1 MLKTNN
7 RKYDIFKLYYW
18 HGAKLVGKYRLPQL
32 EPNQFIPKNVISF
45 NERKS
50 IKNPEKHWLDFF
62 IDDYHY
68 ETFWNHPE
76 KYFGSIRKFAGIITT
91 DYSMMPDMLPGQNII
106 NCTRNRVMAY
116 YLQRNGF
123 NIIPVA
129 SWCSSE
135 DFDWCFDGLPNDS
148 SIAISSNGCLSN
160 PYSKQMLLRGI
171 DELQRRKTPFKIIVC
186 GRSMEELNDYNN
198 IVYYPNFSQR
208 WRNRMKYGK

>member
-1 MLKTNN
+1 
-7 RKYDIFKLYYW
+7 
-18 HGAKLVGKYRLPQL
+18 
-32 EPNQFIPKNVISF
+32 
-45 NERKS
+45 
-50 IKNPEKHWLDFF
+50 
-62 IDDYHY
+62 
-68 ETFWNHPE
+68 
-76 KYFGSIRKFAGIITT
+76 
-91 DYSMMPDMLPGQNII
+91 MLPGQNII

-135 DFDWCFDGLPNDS
+135 DFDWCFDGLPNYS

-160 PYSKQMLLRGI
+160 PYGKQMLLRGI
-171 DELQRRKTPFKIIVC
+171 DELQRRKIPFKIIVC